1 LNFSSMITQKFI
13 RQNLYRR
20 SLLSYLLYP
29 FSVIF
34 AAIQLLRRKIYS
46 LIPALSYK
54 GFCGIISVGNIVSG
68 GSGKTPFTVFL
79 AEYLTKKGKLV
90 AVSHR
95 DYKGNFETTNKLIS
109 ERNGIFSYA
118 EYAGDEA
125 YLLARKLPGVPVI
138 AGKNRKKS
146 LQLLMEEFPDLDHVI
161 LDDSFQ
167 HLKVKHEI
175 DFVIINE
182 VGGLGNGFVL
192 PAGILREPVSTLKK
206 ANYIVYIGKNKIPEY
221 LNKYSD
227 RLLQGDYRIK
237 GFYDVEEN
245 RMDINELGKYKIAL
259 LSGIGNPES
268 FENTFRKTGLNFVS
282 HFKFTDHFNY
292 KTSDLAK
299 IKLKIKQQFIN
310 MIVTTEKDFVK
321 IKKLEGIDFPLA
333 VLEIE
338 FFCLDTSFL
347 DDL

>member
-1 LNFSSMITQKFI
+1 MITQKFI
-13 RQNLYRR
+13 RHNLYQR

-29 FSVIF
+29 LSLIF

-54 GFCGIISVGNIVSG
+54 GNCDIISVGNIVSG
-68 GSGKTPFTVFL
+68 GSGKTPFTIFL
-79 AEYLTKKGKLV
+79 TEYLTEKGKLV

-95 DYKGNFETTNKLIS
+95 DYKGNFESANKLIS
-109 ERNGIFSYA
+109 GRKGIFSYA
-118 EYAGDEA
+118 EYAGDET
-125 YLLARKLPGVPVI
+125 YLLARKLSGIPVI
-138 AGKNRKKS
+138 AGRNRKKS
-146 LQLLMEEFPDLDHVI
+146 IQILMEQFPDLDHII

-167 HLKVKHEI
+167 NLKVKHET

-182 VGGLGNGFVL
+182 HGGLGNGFVL
-192 PAGILREPVSTLKK
+192 PAGILREPVSTLNK
-206 ANYIVYIGKNKIPEY
+206 ANYIVYIGKNKIPQY
-221 LNKYSD
+221 LSKYAD
-227 RLLQGDYRIK
+227 RLIQGDFRIK

-245 RMDINELGKYKIAL
+245 RIEMNELGKYKIAL

-268 FENTFRKTGLNFVS
+268 FEKTFEKTGLNFVS

-292 KTSDLAK
+292 KISDLAD
-299 IKLKIKQQFIN
+299 IKLEMRQQNIN

-321 IKKLEGIDFPLA
+321 LKKLEEIDFPLA
-333 VLEIE
+333 VLEID
-338 FFCLDTSFL
+338 FFCWNTSFL